1 MVIIVYSQGF
11 SLLIM
16 PISIMQWR
24 VEIGMFNPTHKIRFI
39 NLKPLRVVGLSSD
52 FRLGIRFV
60 FVFLMLLN
68 SIAAHNFAIIDL
80 LQAYN
85 TIHQYDMFCL
95 SESYLDASV
104 SSDNDNLNINGYKLI
119 RADHPG
125 NIKRGGGVCVY
136 FKESLPVRCLPN
148 SYLKEYLILEVSINN
163 KRDYVVSLYR
173 SPSQT
178 SDEFDS
184 FITNL
189 ENLVVDI
196 SRSNP
201 HFLLS
206 IGDFNAKSSNWSS
219 NDTATAE
226 GAQLDYFTSLYGMK
240 QVLTKP
246 KHILES
252 SASCIDLIF
261 TNHPNTVMDS
271 GVHLSPNLKIEY
283 PPSYIRK
290 NWDYNRSGT
299 D

>member
-125 NIKRGGGVCVY
+125 NIKRGGGVCVCI
-136 FKESLPVRCLPN
+136 LRNP
-148 SYLKEYLILEVSINN
+148 YL
-163 KRDYVVSLYR
+163 
-173 SPSQT
+173 
-178 SDEFDS
+178 
-184 FITNL
+184 
-189 ENLVVDI
+189 
-196 SRSNP
+196 
-201 HFLLS
+201 
-206 IGDFNAKSSNWSS
+206 
-219 NDTATAE
+219 
-226 GAQLDYFTSLYGMK
+226 
-240 QVLTKP
+240 
-246 KHILES
+246 
-252 SASCIDLIF
+252 
-261 TNHPNTVMDS
+261 
-271 GVHLSPNLKIEY
+271 
-283 PPSYIRK
+283 
-290 NWDYNRSGT
+290 
-299 D
+299 